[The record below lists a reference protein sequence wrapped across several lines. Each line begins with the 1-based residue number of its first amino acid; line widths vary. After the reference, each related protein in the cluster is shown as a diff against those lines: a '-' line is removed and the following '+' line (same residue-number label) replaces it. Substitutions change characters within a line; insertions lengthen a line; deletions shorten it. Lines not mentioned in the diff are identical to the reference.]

1 VEGAVV
7 AAAEQGRHLRYDAC
21 LPVVCRAVARTE
33 EAPLSLIGMTRNVS
47 LGGLQAELP
56 AAPPEGAVEILLR
69 VGERA
74 VTVQGRLAWSR
85 PVSEGIRCGF
95 AFIEMEAG
103 HAAVWEAFLA
113 QQGGPT
119 PRLHGRLAMDLSIT
133 CRLRGRPGRDLA
145 GRLGN
150 VSDGGMLVRLPAPLE
165 VGQEMDV
172 TLLTP
177 ETPLVVSATV
187 AWGDRAPL
195 PDEGGLIRHGLRF
208 LPPVAEGALRQ
219 DLFLARALLA
229 EYLRQTGAAP
239 VG

>member
-1 VEGAVV
+1 MV
-7 AAAEQGRHLRYDAC
+7 AAPEQGRHLRYDAC
-21 LPVVCRAVARTE
+21 LPVVCRAMARTE
-33 EAPLSLIGMTRNVS
+33 EAPLSLIGTTRNVS

-74 VTVQGRLAWSR
+74 VTAQGRLAWAH
-85 PVSEGIRCGF
+85 PVPEGTRCGF
-95 AFIEMEAG
+95 AFIGMEAE

-119 PRLHGRLAMDLSIT
+119 PRLHGRLAMDLPIT
-133 CRLRGRPGRDLA
+133 CRLRRRPGLDLP

-165 VGQEMDV
+165 TGQEMDV
-172 TLLTP
+172 TLLTA
-177 ETPLVVSATV
+177 ETPLVVSAAV

-195 PDEGGLIRHGLRF
+195 PDGGDLIRHGLRF
-208 LPPVAEGALRQ
+208 LPPVAEGPLRQ

>member
-1 VEGAVV
+1 V
-7 AAAEQGRHLRYDAC
+7 AAPEQGRHLRYEAR
-21 LPVVCRAVARTE
+21 LPVVCRAMAGAE
-33 EAPLSLIGMTRNVS
+33 EAPPSLIGTTRNVS

-74 VTVQGRLAWSR
+74 VTAQGRLAWSR
-85 PVSEGIRCGF
+85 PIPEGTHCGF
-95 AFIEMEAG
+95 AFIGMEAG

-119 PRLHGRLAMDLSIT
+119 PRLHGRLAMDLPIT
-133 CRLRGRPGRDLA
+133 CRLRGRPGLDLP

-150 VSDGGMLVRLPAPLE
+150 ISDGGMLVRLPAPLE
-165 VGQEMDV
+165 ASQEMDV
-172 TLLTP
+172 TLLTA
-177 ETPLVVSATV
+177 ETPLVVSAAV

-195 PDEGGLIRHGLRF
+195 PDGAGLIRHGLRF

>member
-1 VEGAVV
+1 MV

-74 VTVQGRLAWSR
+74 VTAQGRLAWSR
-85 PVSEGIRCGF
+85 PVPEGTRCGF
-95 AFIEMEAG
+95 AFIGMEAG